1 MYTLDSKIDYIVEQV
16 VKRISQSMTIPVEA
30 SGRHVHLS
38 KESLEILFGEG
49 YNLTKK
55 RELSQPE
62 QYLCNEKVTLIG
74 PKGSIHN
81 VSVLGPIRSKTQI
94 EVSKTDALALGV
106 KAPVRES
113 GNTNGSAPIIIA
125 SDRGVLRVEE
135 GVIVAKR
142 HIHITPEN
150 ALKFNVLD
158 KEIVGIEILGDRSVI
173 FGDVVVRVNK
183 NYKTRVHIDYDEANA
198 CSYEKGMKAKIIKW
212 EGIHNNE

>member
-1 MYTLDSKIDYIVEQV
+1 MDTLDSKIDYIVEQV
-16 VKRISQSMTIPVEA
+16 LKRISERMTIPVEA

-38 KESLEILFGEG
+38 QESLEILFGKG

-81 VSVLGPIRSKTQI
+81 VAILGPVRSKTQI
-94 EVSKTDALALGV
+94 EVSKTDALALGI
-106 KAPVRES
+106 KAPVRQS
-113 GNTNGSAPIIIA
+113 GDIKGSAPIIIA
-125 SDRGVLRVEE
+125 SERGVLRVEE

-142 HIHITPEN
+142 HIHITPED
-150 ALKFNVLD
+150 ALKFNVKD
-158 KEIVGIEILGDRSVI
+158 REIVGVQITGDRSVI
-173 FGDVVVRVNK
+173 LGEVLVRVNK

-198 CSYEKGMKAKIIKW
+198 CSYKKDMTAKIIRW
-212 EGIHNNE
+212 EGIDDNE